1 MLLSMLK
8 ELRKDLARQLKLQPW
23 VLFSDASLED
33 MSILYPLTF
42 DELKNCQ
49 GVGEGKAKKYGKD
62 FIDLIKMY
70 VEENDITRPDDF
82 VVKSIASK
90 SQNKIYIIQSI
101 DRQMALEDIAE
112 AKGMDME
119 ELIREIETIV
129 ATGTRLNLDYYIAQM
144 VDDDVVD
151 ELYAYFR
158 DEANSDSVADAI
170 KATRGRLRRN
180 GNPPGPHQIPLRG
193 GQLILKSILLPKRVG
208 ACFGLHHSGSSVLLP
223 AGMCFCG
230 KCSGRGNYLRSKRFL
245 AGNHP
250 GSEIPLWHCRRKR

>member
-62 FIDLIKMY
+62 FIELIKMY
-70 VEENDITRPDDF
+70 VEENEIIRPDDF
-82 VVKSIASK
+82 VVKSVPK
-90 SQNKIYIIQSI
+90 STNKIYIIQSI

-158 DEANSDSVADAI
+158 DEAKSDSVEDAI
-170 KATRGRLRRN
+170 RELGADYEEMEIRLVR
-180 GNPPGPHQIPLRG
+180 I
-193 GQLILKSILLPKRVG
+193 K
-208 ACFGLHHSGSSVLLP
+208 
-223 AGMCFCG
+223 
-230 KCSGRGNYLRSKRFL
+230 FL
-245 AGNHP
+245 C
-250 GSEIPLWHCRRKR
+250 EIAN

>member
-70 VEENDITRPDDF
+70 VEENEIIRPDDF
-82 VVKSIASK
+82 VVKSVPK
-90 SQNKIYIIQSI
+90 STNKIYIIQSI

-158 DEANSDSVADAI
+158 DEAKSDSVEDAI
-170 KATRGRLRRN
+170 RELGADYEEMEIRLAR
-180 GNPPGPHQIPLRG
+180 I
-193 GQLILKSILLPKRVG
+193 K
-208 ACFGLHHSGSSVLLP
+208 
-223 AGMCFCG
+223 
-230 KCSGRGNYLRSKRFL
+230 FL
-245 AGNHP
+245 C
-250 GSEIPLWHCRRKR
+250 EIAS

>member
-1 MLLSMLK
+1 
-8 ELRKDLARQLKLQPW
+8 
-23 VLFSDASLED
+23 

-62 FIDLIKMY
+62 FIELIKMY
-70 VEENDITRPDDF
+70 VEENEIIRPDDF
-82 VVKSIASK
+82 VVKSVPK
-90 SQNKIYIIQSI
+90 STNKIYIIQSI

-119 ELIREIETIV
+119 ELMKEIETIV

-158 DEANSDSVADAI
+158 DEAKSDSVEDAI
-170 KATRGRLRRN
+170 RELGADYEEMEIRLVR
-180 GNPPGPHQIPLRG
+180 I
-193 GQLILKSILLPKRVG
+193 K
-208 ACFGLHHSGSSVLLP
+208 
-223 AGMCFCG
+223 
-230 KCSGRGNYLRSKRFL
+230 FL
-245 AGNHP
+245 C
-250 GSEIPLWHCRRKR
+250 EIAN

>member
-1 MLLSMLK
+1 MAAKAALRGGGADPMLLSMLK

-62 FIDLIKMY
+62 FIELIKMY
-70 VEENDITRPDDF
+70 VEENEIIRPDDF
-82 VVKSIASK
+82 VVKSVPK
-90 SQNKIYIIQSI
+90 STNKIYIIQSI

-158 DEANSDSVADAI
+158 DEAKSDSIEDAI
-170 KATRGRLRRN
+170 RELGADYEEMEIRLVR
-180 GNPPGPHQIPLRG
+180 I
-193 GQLILKSILLPKRVG
+193 K
-208 ACFGLHHSGSSVLLP
+208 
-223 AGMCFCG
+223 
-230 KCSGRGNYLRSKRFL
+230 FL
-245 AGNHP
+245 C
-250 GSEIPLWHCRRKR
+250 EIAN

>member
-62 FIDLIKMY
+62 FIELIKMY
-70 VEENDITRPDDF
+70 VEENEIIRPDDF
-82 VVKSIASK
+82 VVKSVPK
-90 SQNKIYIIQSI
+90 STNKIYIIQSI

-158 DEANSDSVADAI
+158 DEAKSDSIEDAI
-170 KATRGRLRRN
+170 RELGADYEEMEIRLVR
-180 GNPPGPHQIPLRG
+180 I
-193 GQLILKSILLPKRVG
+193 K
-208 ACFGLHHSGSSVLLP
+208 
-223 AGMCFCG
+223 
-230 KCSGRGNYLRSKRFL
+230 FL
-245 AGNHP
+245 C
-250 GSEIPLWHCRRKR
+250 EIAN

>member
-1 MLLSMLK
+1 VEDRVFTSEGYEVEDDEEDAQARAAAKAALRGGGADPMLLSMLK
-8 ELRKDLARQLKLQPW
+8 ELRKDLARHMKLQPW
-23 VLFSDASLED
+23 VLFSDAALED

-62 FIDLIKMY
+62 FIELIKMY
-70 VEENDITRPDDF
+70 VEENEIIRPDDF
-82 VVKSIASK
+82 VVKSVPK
-90 SQNKIYIIQSI
+90 STNKIYIIQSI

-158 DEANSDSVADAI
+158 DEAKSDSVEDAI
-170 KATRGRLRRN
+170 RELGADYEEMEIRLVR
-180 GNPPGPHQIPLRG
+180 I
-193 GQLILKSILLPKRVG
+193 K
-208 ACFGLHHSGSSVLLP
+208 
-223 AGMCFCG
+223 
-230 KCSGRGNYLRSKRFL
+230 FL
-245 AGNHP
+245 C
-250 GSEIPLWHCRRKR
+250 EIAN

>member
-1 MLLSMLK
+1 MTPRPGRLQRRPCAAA
-8 ELRKDLARQLKLQPW
+8 EPARQLKLQPW

-62 FIDLIKMY
+62 FIELIKMY
-70 VEENDITRPDDF
+70 VEENEIIRPDDF
-82 VVKSIASK
+82 VVKSVPK
-90 SQNKIYIIQSI
+90 STNKIYIIQSI

-158 DEANSDSVADAI
+158 DEAKSDSVEDAI
-170 KATRGRLRRN
+170 RELGADYEEMEIRLVR
-180 GNPPGPHQIPLRG
+180 I
-193 GQLILKSILLPKRVG
+193 K
-208 ACFGLHHSGSSVLLP
+208 
-223 AGMCFCG
+223 
-230 KCSGRGNYLRSKRFL
+230 FL
-245 AGNHP
+245 C
-250 GSEIPLWHCRRKR
+250 EIAN